1 MGGRTAQSRANGHQ
15 AAVLLLEDVAVRR
28 HTTDQLILDGIDW
41 TVRPGEH
48 WALLGANGAGKTTL
62 LRLLG
67 ALMHPTTG
75 SVEVLGSRLGR
86 VDVRELRTR
95 IGHVTSAQRVP
106 QDLSAHTVVLT
117 GHSGTVQPLWR
128 TYDDEVR
135 LRAHDL
141 LTELGVKELADR
153 PYGVCS
159 GGQRAR
165 VLIAR
170 ALMADPALLLLDEPF
185 NALDLPS
192 REDLVEAMHQLA
204 EGRPQLAT
212 VTVTHHL
219 EELFPAVSHALLLR
233 EGRILSRGTVDA
245 VLTDSLLTACF
256 GRDITVTRRDGRW
269 SAWSGRRA
277 SAEDRTRSASRPP
290 ANGASQ

>member
-1 MGGRTAQSRANGHQ
+1 MGGQAPERTVDGPE
-15 AAVLLLEDVAVRR
+15 AAVVLLRDVGVRR
-28 HTTDQLILDGIDW
+28 HTSDHLILGGIDW

-75 SVEVLGSRLGR
+75 SVEVLGSKLGR
-86 VDVRELRTR
+86 VDVRDLRAR
-95 IGHVTSAQRVP
+95 IGHVTAAQRVP
-106 QDLSAHTVVLT
+106 GELTAHAVVLT
-117 GHSGTVQPLWR
+117 GHTGTVQPLWR
-128 TYDDEVR
+128 MYDDEVR
-135 LRAHDL
+135 QRAHAL
-141 LTELGVKELADR
+141 LAELGVKDLTDR

-192 REDLVEAMHQLA
+192 REDLIEALHRLA
-204 EGRPQLAT
+204 EARPRLAT

-219 EELFPAVSHALLLR
+219 EELSPVIGHVLLLR
-233 EGRILSRGTVDA
+233 EGRILARGPVTE
-245 VLTDSLLTACF
+245 VLTDAQVTACY
-256 GRDITVTRRDGRW
+256 GRDIRVTRHDGRW
-269 SAWSGRRA
+269 AAYSAA
-277 SAEDRTRSASRPP
+277 RTVRPF
-290 ANGASQ
+290 A

>member
-1 MGGRTAQSRANGHQ
+1 MAEGTTEREPVQLG
-15 AAVLLLEDVAVRR
+15 AVVSLQDVSVRR
-28 HTTDQLILDGIDW
+28 FTSDQVILDGVDW

-75 SVEVLGSRLGR
+75 SVEVLGGRLGR
-86 VDVRELRTR
+86 IDVRELRAR

-106 QDLSAHTVVLT
+106 QDLAAHTVVLT
-117 GHSGTVQPLWR
+117 GHTGTVQPLWKM
-128 TYDDEVR
+128 YDDEVR
-135 LRAHDL
+135 QRAHEL
-141 LTELGVKELADR
+141 LAELEIKELADR

-165 VLIAR
+165 ILIAR
-170 ALMADPALLLLDEPF
+170 ALMAEPALLLLDEPF

-192 REDLVEAMHQLA
+192 REDLVEAMHRLA
-204 EGRPQLAT
+204 EGRPRLAT

-219 EELFPAVSHALLLR
+219 EELSPAVSHALLLR
-233 EGRILSRGTVDA
+233 EGRILARGPVA
-245 VLTDSLLTACF
+245 EVLTGSWLTACF
-256 GRDITVTRRDGRW
+256 GRPIAVNRHEGRW
-269 SAWSGRRA
+269 WAYSAPQG
-277 SAEDRTRSASRPP
+277 
-290 ANGASQ
+290 

>member
-1 MGGRTAQSRANGHQ
+1 MTGRTTGSQENEQA
-15 AAVLLLEDVAVRR
+15 AAVLRLRDVHVRR
-28 HTTDQLILDGIDW
+28 LTTDQLILDGIDW

-67 ALMHPTTG
+67 ALMHPTAGT
-75 SVEVLGSRLGR
+75 VEVLGSRLGR
-86 VDVRELRTR
+86 VDVRELRAR
-95 IGHVTSAQRVP
+95 IGHVNAAQRVP
-106 QDLSAHTVVLT
+106 QDLTAHAVVLT

-135 LRAHDL
+135 DRARGL

-165 VLIAR
+165 ILIAR

-204 EGRPQLAT
+204 EGRPHLAT

-219 EELFPAVSHALLLR
+219 EELSPAVSHALLLR
-233 EGRILSRGTVDA
+233 EGRILADGPVEG
-245 VLTDSLLTACF
+245 VLTDSRLTACF
-256 GRDITVTRRDGRW
+256 GRDITVARREGRW
-269 SAWSGRRA
+269 SAYSGRRV
-277 SAEDRTRSASRPP
+277 SGT
-290 ANGASQ
+290 

>member
-1 MGGRTAQSRANGHQ
+1 MAGQTAQTQVDGRG
-15 AAVLLLEDVAVRR
+15 AAVLLLEDVSVRR

-67 ALMHPTTG
+67 ALMHPTGG

-106 QDLSAHTVVLT
+106 QDLCAHTVVLT

-141 LTELGVKELADR
+141 LAELGVKELADR

-170 ALMADPALLLLDEPF
+170 ALMADPVLLLLDEPF

-204 EGRPQLAT
+204 ESRPHLAT

-219 EELFPAVSHALLLR
+219 EELFPAISHALLLR
-233 EGRILSRGTVDA
+233 EGRILSRGPVDA
-245 VLTDSLLTACF
+245 VLTDPLLTACF

-269 SAWSGRRA
+269 SAYSGRRTHA
-277 SAEDRTRSASRPP
+277 
-290 ANGASQ
+290 

>member
-1 MGGRTAQSRANGHQ
+1 MGEVPTEDSAGLRE
-15 AAVLLLEDVAVRR
+15 AVVALREVSVHR
-28 HTTDQLILDGIDW
+28 HTTGQVILSEIDW

-75 SVEVLGSRLGR
+75 TVEVLGFRLGR
-86 VDVRELRTR
+86 VDVRELRAR
-95 IGHVTSAQRVP
+95 IGHVSTAQRVP
-106 QDLSAHTVVLT
+106 PDITAHTVVLT
-117 GHSGTVQPLWR
+117 GHTGTVQPLWR
-128 TYDDEVR
+128 KYDDAVR
-135 LRAHDL
+135 RRADEL
-141 LTELGVKELADR
+141 LAELDIKELADR

-170 ALMADPALLLLDEPF
+170 ALMADPSLLLLDEPF

-192 REDLVEAMHQLA
+192 REDLVDAMQRLA
-204 EGRPQLAT
+204 ESRPGLAT

-219 EELFPAVSHALLLR
+219 EELSPAVSHTLLLR
-233 EGRILSRGTVDA
+233 EGRVLARGSVDET
-245 VLTDSLLTACF
+245 LTDAWLTSCF
-256 GRDITVTRRDGRW
+256 GRPITVARHDGRW
-269 SAWSGRRA
+269 AAYSGRPGGR
-277 SAEDRTRSASRPP
+277 
-290 ANGASQ
+290 

>member
-1 MGGRTAQSRANGHQ
+1 MTGETAEHTVDGRDTAV
-15 AAVLLLEDVAVRR
+15 VLLQDVSVRR
-28 HTTDQLILDGIDW
+28 FTTDQVILDGIDW
-41 TVRPGEH
+41 SVRAGEH

-75 SVEVLGSRLGR
+75 SVEVLGARLGR
-86 VDVRELRTR
+86 VDVRELRAR
-95 IGHVTSAQRVP
+95 IGHVSSAQRVP
-106 QDLSAHTVVLT
+106 ENLGAHAVVLT
-117 GHSGTVQPLWR
+117 GHTGTVQPLWR
-128 TYDDEVR
+128 MYDDEVR
-135 LRAHDL
+135 QRAHEL
-141 LTELGVKELADR
+141 LAEMGIKELADR

-192 REDLVEAMHQLA
+192 REDLIEALHQLA
-204 EGRPQLAT
+204 EGRPRLAT

-219 EELFPAVSHALLLR
+219 EELSPVVGHALLLR
-233 EGRILSRGTVDA
+233 EGRILARGPVA
-245 VLTDSLLTACF
+245 EVLTDYRLTACF
-256 GRDITVTRRDGRW
+256 GRPITVARREGRW
-269 SAWSGRRA
+269 AAWSGRSGNA
-277 SAEDRTRSASRPP
+277 RPETT
-290 ANGASQ
+290 

>member
-1 MGGRTAQSRANGHQ
+1 MT
-15 AAVLLLEDVAVRR
+15 AVRTESDVVDRETVVALTDVSVHR
-28 HTTDQLILDGIDW
+28 HTTRQVIPSEIDW
-41 TVRPGEH
+41 TVRAGEH

-95 IGHVTSAQRVP
+95 IGHVSTAQRVP
-106 QDLSAHTVVLT
+106 QDLDAHGVVLT
-117 GHSGTVQPLWR
+117 GHTGTVQPLWR
-128 TYDDEVR
+128 KYDAEVR
-135 LRAHDL
+135 RRGLEL
-141 LTELGVKELADR
+141 LAELDIKELADR

-165 VLIAR
+165 ILIAR
-170 ALMADPALLLLDEPF
+170 ALMAEPALLLLDEPF

-192 REDLVEAMHQLA
+192 REDLVEAMQRLA
-204 EGRPQLAT
+204 GSRPDLAT

-219 EELFPAVSHALLLR
+219 EELSPAVSHTLLLR
-233 EGRILSRGTVDA
+233 EGRVLARGPVD
-245 VLTDSLLTACF
+245 VTLTDSWMTHCF
-256 GRDITVTRRDGRW
+256 GRRITVARHGGRW
-269 SAWSGRRA
+269 AAYSG
-277 SAEDRTRSASRPP
+277 SHQGS
-290 ANGASQ
+290 

>member
-1 MGGRTAQSRANGHQ
+1 MTAPTARSQADENG
-15 AAVLLLEDVAVRR
+15 AAVLRLQSVGVRR
-28 HTTDQLILDGIDW
+28 FTTDQLILDGVDW

-75 SVEVLGSRLGR
+75 TVEVLGSRLGR

-95 IGHVTSAQRVP
+95 IGHVNSAQRVP
-106 QDLSAHTVVLT
+106 QDLTAHAVVLT

-128 TYDDEVR
+128 TYDEEVR
-135 LRAHDL
+135 VRAREL
-141 LTELGVKELADR
+141 LCELGVKELADR

-165 VLIAR
+165 ILIAR

-204 EGRPQLAT
+204 EGRPRLAT

-219 EELFPAVSHALLLR
+219 EELSPAVSHALLLR
-233 EGRILSRGTVDA
+233 EGRVLSRGAVDE
-245 VLTDSLLTACF
+245 VLTGSLLTSCF
-256 GRDITVTRRDGRW
+256 GRDITVARREGRW
-269 SAWSGRRA
+269 SAYSGRRV
-277 SAEDRTRSASRPP
+277 SGS
-290 ANGASQ
+290 

>member
-1 MGGRTAQSRANGHQ
+1 MAEVRTETDVRDGETV
-15 AAVLLLEDVAVRR
+15 AALRGVSVHR
-28 HTTDQLILDGIDW
+28 HTNSQVILSEIDW
-41 TVRPGEH
+41 TVRAGEH

-95 IGHVTSAQRVP
+95 IGHVSTAQRVP
-106 QDLSAHTVVLT
+106 QDLDAHGVVLT
-117 GHSGTVQPLWR
+117 GHTGTVQPLWR
-128 TYDDEVR
+128 KYDAEVR
-135 LRAHDL
+135 RRGLEL
-141 LTELGVKELADR
+141 LAELDIKELADR

-165 VLIAR
+165 ILIAR
-170 ALMADPALLLLDEPF
+170 ALMAEPALLLLDEPF

-192 REDLVEAMHQLA
+192 REDLVEAMQRLA
-204 EGRPQLAT
+204 DSRPELAT

-219 EELFPAVSHALLLR
+219 EELSPAVGHTLLLR
-233 EGRILSRGTVDA
+233 EGRVLAQGPVGDT
-245 VLTDSLLTACF
+245 LTDSRMTDCF
-256 GRDITVTRRDGRW
+256 GRPITVARHGGRW
-269 SAWSGRRA
+269 AAYSG
-277 SAEDRTRSASRPP
+277 SHLGS
-290 ANGASQ
+290 

>member
-1 MGGRTAQSRANGHQ
+1 MTRQ
-15 AAVLLLEDVAVRR
+15 AAEQVEDPRGAVVVIDDVVVRR
-28 HTTDQLILDGIDW
+28 HTTEHLILDGIDW
-41 TVRPGEH
+41 TVRAGEH

-75 SVEVLGSRLGR
+75 TVEVLGARLGR
-86 VDVRELRTR
+86 VDVRDLRAR
-95 IGHVTSAQRVP
+95 IGHVTTAQRVP
-106 QDLSAHTVVLT
+106 EDLTAHTVVLT
-117 GHSGTVQPLWR
+117 GHTGTVQPLWR
-128 TYDDEVR
+128 RYDDEVR
-135 LRAHDL
+135 ERAHGL
-141 LTELGVKELADR
+141 LAELGVKELAER

-165 VLIAR
+165 ILIAR

-192 REDLVEAMHQLA
+192 REDLIEALFQLA
-204 EGRPQLAT
+204 ERRPRLAT

-219 EELFPAVSHALLLR
+219 EELSPAIGHALLLR
-233 EGRILSRGTVDA
+233 EGRILAQGPVAR
-245 VLTDSLLTACF
+245 VLTGPQLTACF

-269 SAWSGRRA
+269 SAYSERR
-277 SAEDRTRSASRPP
+277 TV
-290 ANGASQ
+290 

>member
-1 MGGRTAQSRANGHQ
+1 MAGQTAGSPENERET
-15 AAVLLLEDVAVRR
+15 AVLRLQDVTVRR
-28 HTTDQLILDGIDW
+28 LTTDQLILDGIDW
-41 TVRPGEH
+41 TVLPGEH
-48 WALLGANGAGKTTL
+48 WALLGANGAGKTTV

-75 SVEVLGSRLGR
+75 TVEVLGSRLGR
-86 VDVRELRTR
+86 VDVRELRAR

-106 QDLSAHTVVLT
+106 PELTAHTVVLT

-192 REDLVEAMHQLA
+192 REDLVEAMHHLA
-204 EGRPQLAT
+204 DSRPRLAT

-219 EELFPAVSHALLLR
+219 EELPPAVSHALLLR
-233 EGRILSRGTVDA
+233 EGRVLSRGAVDG
-245 VLTDSLLTACF
+245 VLTDALLTACF
-256 GRDITVTRRDGRW
+256 GRDITVMRRDGRW
-269 SAWSGRRA
+269 SAYSGLRGHGR
-277 SAEDRTRSASRPP
+277 
-290 ANGASQ
+290 

>member
-1 MGGRTAQSRANGHQ
+1 MAEARTGADAGDRET
-15 AAVLLLEDVAVRR
+15 VVALREVSVHR
-28 HTTDQLILDGIDW
+28 HTNSQVILAEVDW
-41 TVRPGEH
+41 TVRAGEH

-86 VDVRELRTR
+86 VDVRELRAR
-95 IGHVTSAQRVP
+95 IGHVSTAQRVP
-106 QDLSAHTVVLT
+106 QDLDAHGVVLT
-117 GHSGTVQPLWR
+117 GHTGTVQPLWR
-128 TYDDEVR
+128 KYDAEVR
-135 LRAHDL
+135 RRGHEL
-141 LTELGVKELADR
+141 LAELDIKELADR

-170 ALMADPALLLLDEPF
+170 ALMAEPALLLLDEPF

-192 REDLVEAMHQLA
+192 REDLVEAMQRLA
-204 EGRPQLAT
+204 ESRPDLAT

-219 EELFPAVSHALLLR
+219 EELSPAVGHALLLR
-233 EGRILSRGTVDA
+233 EGRVLAQGPVD
-245 VLTDSLLTACF
+245 VTLTDPWMTSCF
-256 GRDITVTRRDGRW
+256 GRRITVARHGGRW
-269 SAWSGRRA
+269 AA
-277 SAEDRTRSASRPP
+277 YSASHQ
-290 ANGASQ
+290 GS

>member
-1 MGGRTAQSRANGHQ
+1 MAGQSANLEADEHE
-15 AAVLLLEDVAVRR
+15 AAVLRLQDVSVRR
-28 HTTDQLILDGIDW
+28 YTTDQLILDAIDW

-48 WALLGANGAGKTTL
+48 WALLGANGAGKTSL
-62 LRLLG
+62 LRLAG
-67 ALMHPTTG
+67 AQTHPTTG
-75 SVEVLGSRLGR
+75 TVEVLGSRLGR
-86 VDVRELRTR
+86 VDVRELRAR
-95 IGHVTSAQRVP
+95 IGHVNSAQRVP
-106 QDLSAHTVVLT
+106 QDLTVHAVVLT

-128 TYDDEVR
+128 TYDDGVR
-135 LRAHDL
+135 ERAHDL
-141 LTELGVKELADR
+141 LLELGIKDLAER

-204 EGRPQLAT
+204 EGRPHLAT

-219 EELFPAVSHALLLR
+219 EELSPAVSHALLLR
-233 EGRILSRGTVDA
+233 EGRILARGAVDD
-245 VLTDSLLTACF
+245 VLTDAELTACF
-256 GRDITVTRRDGRW
+256 GRDITVARRDGRW
-269 SAWSGRRA
+269 SAYSGRRTEA
-277 SAEDRTRSASRPP
+277 
-290 ANGASQ
+290 

>member
-1 MGGRTAQSRANGHQ
+1 MT
-15 AAVLLLEDVAVRR
+15 AVRTESDVVDRETVVALTDVSVHR
-28 HTTDQLILDGIDW
+28 HTTGQVILSEIDW
-41 TVRPGEH
+41 TVRAGEH

-95 IGHVTSAQRVP
+95 IGHVSTAQRVP
-106 QDLSAHTVVLT
+106 QDLDAHGVVLT
-117 GHSGTVQPLWR
+117 GHTGTVQPLWR
-128 TYDDEVR
+128 KYDAEVR
-135 LRAHDL
+135 RRGLEL
-141 LTELGVKELADR
+141 LAELDIKELADR

-165 VLIAR
+165 ILIAR
-170 ALMADPALLLLDEPF
+170 ALMAEPALLLLDEPF

-192 REDLVEAMHQLA
+192 REDLVDAMQRLA
-204 EGRPQLAT
+204 GSRPDLAT

-219 EELFPAVSHALLLR
+219 EELSPAVSHTLLLR
-233 EGRILSRGTVDA
+233 EGRVLARGPVD
-245 VLTDSLLTACF
+245 VTLTDSWMTHCF
-256 GRDITVTRRDGRW
+256 GRRITVARHGGRW
-269 SAWSGRRA
+269 AAYSG
-277 SAEDRTRSASRPP
+277 SHQGS
-290 ANGASQ
+290 

>member
-1 MGGRTAQSRANGHQ
+1 MAEGTTEREPVQLGTVVSLR
-15 AAVLLLEDVAVRR
+15 DVSVRR
-28 HTTDQLILDGIDW
+28 FTSDQVILDGVDW

-75 SVEVLGSRLGR
+75 TVEVLGGRLGR
-86 VDVRELRTR
+86 IDVRELRAR

-106 QDLSAHTVVLT
+106 QDLAAHTVVLT
-117 GHSGTVQPLWR
+117 GHTGTVQPLWK

-135 LRAHDL
+135 QRAHEL
-141 LTELGVKELADR
+141 LAELGIKELADR

-165 VLIAR
+165 ILIAR
-170 ALMADPALLLLDEPF
+170 ALMAEPALLLLDEPF

-192 REDLVEAMHQLA
+192 REDLVEAMHRLA
-204 EGRPQLAT
+204 GGRPHLAT

-233 EGRILSRGTVDA
+233 EGRILARGPVA
-245 VLTDSLLTACF
+245 EVLTGSWLTACF
-256 GRDITVTRRDGRW
+256 GRPIAVNRHEGRW
-269 SAWSGRRA
+269 WAYSAPQA
-277 SAEDRTRSASRPP
+277 
-290 ANGASQ
+290 

>member
-1 MGGRTAQSRANGHQ
+1 MTAQTASSQSDETG
-15 AAVLLLEDVAVRR
+15 AAVLRLQDVSVRR
-28 HTTDQLILDGIDW
+28 LTTDQLILDAVDW

-62 LRLLG
+62 LRLAG

-75 SVEVLGSRLGR
+75 TVEVLGSRLGR
-86 VDVRELRTR
+86 VDVRELRAR
-95 IGHVTSAQRVP
+95 IGHVNAAQRVP
-106 QDLSAHTVVLT
+106 QDLSAHAVVLT

-128 TYDDEVR
+128 TYDEEVR
-135 LRAHDL
+135 LRARDL

-233 EGRILSRGTVDA
+233 EGRILSRGAVDE

-256 GRDITVTRRDGRW
+256 GRDITVARHHGRW
-269 SAWSGRRA
+269 SAYSGRRG
-277 SAEDRTRSASRPP
+277 SGD
-290 ANGASQ
+290 

>member
-1 MGGRTAQSRANGHQ
+1 MTGQTANSRTNEPEAD
-15 AAVLLLEDVAVRR
+15 VLRLQDVSVRR
-28 HTTDQLILDGIDW
+28 FTTDQLILDGVDW

-75 SVEVLGSRLGR
+75 TVEVLGSRLGR
-86 VDVRELRTR
+86 VDVRELRAR
-95 IGHVTSAQRVP
+95 IGHVSPSQRVP
-106 QDLSAHTVVLT
+106 QDLTAHAVVLT

-135 LRAHDL
+135 VRARDL
-141 LTELGVKELADR
+141 LIELGVKELADR

-165 VLIAR
+165 ILIAR
-170 ALMADPALLLLDEPF
+170 ALMADPVLLLLDEPF

-219 EELFPAVSHALLLR
+219 EELFQAVSHALLLR
-233 EGRILSRGTVDA
+233 EGRILSRGPVDE
-245 VLTDSLLTACF
+245 VLTDSLLTGCF
-256 GRDITVTRRDGRW
+256 GRDITVARRDGRW
-269 SAWSGRRA
+269 SAFSGRRV
-277 SAEDRTRSASRPP
+277 SGT
-290 ANGASQ
+290 

>member
-1 MGGRTAQSRANGHQ
+1 MAEGTTEREPVQLG
-15 AAVLLLEDVAVRR
+15 AVVSLQDVSVRR
-28 HTTDQLILDGIDW
+28 FTSDQVILDGVDW

-75 SVEVLGSRLGR
+75 TVEVLGGRLGR
-86 VDVRELRTR
+86 IDVRELRAR

-106 QDLSAHTVVLT
+106 QDLAAHTVVLT
-117 GHSGTVQPLWR
+117 GHTGTVQPLWKM
-128 TYDDEVR
+128 YDDEVR
-135 LRAHDL
+135 QRAHEL
-141 LTELGVKELADR
+141 LAELEIKELADR

-165 VLIAR
+165 ILIAR
-170 ALMADPALLLLDEPF
+170 ALMAEPALLLLDEPF

-192 REDLVEAMHQLA
+192 REDLVEAMHRLA
-204 EGRPQLAT
+204 EGRPRLAT

-233 EGRILSRGTVDA
+233 EGRILARGPVA
-245 VLTDSLLTACF
+245 EVLTGSWLTACF
-256 GRDITVTRRDGRW
+256 GRPIAVNRHEGRW
-269 SAWSGRRA
+269 WAYSAPQG
-277 SAEDRTRSASRPP
+277 
-290 ANGASQ
+290 